1 MANLVNPHV
10 HELSLNRGD
19 ELITVSL
26 RLTTAGQIT
35 LKKRWNENTIST
47 LFGAIDD
54 VEKFADVL
62 TQALNWPGNQNGI
75 KKGDELAD
83 LLADNDL
90 LGIAA
95 KQKLMSAI
103 GRASGILSAEEQAKM
118 DKSVEKMFDGVGS
131 TDTDDEKGNV

>member
-1 MANLVNPHV
+1 MLTNPNV

-35 LKKRWNENTIST
+35 LKKHWNENTVST

-54 VEKFADVL
+54 IEKFADVL
-62 TQALNWPGNQNGI
+62 TQALNYPGNQNVI
-75 KKGDELAD
+75 RKGDELAD

-90 LGIAA
+90 LGIAN
-95 KQKLMSAI
+95 KQKLMTAI
-103 GRASGILSAEEQAKM
+103 GRASGILSEAEREKM
-118 DKSVEKMFDGVGS
+118 DKNADKMFDGLNE
-131 TDTDDEKGNV
+131 DEEGNA